1 MERAFIYEKM
11 LQMSGELDIQSS
23 TGADGSATLTV
34 AGEIDLATAP
44 AFRRA
49 LDKAART
56 HPAIDIDLRD
66 VTYLDSTG
74 VDALFTYAVR
84 HRIKLTIGENRTL
97 ASVIR
102 ISGLAEVL
110 ALQNGS

>member
-1 MERAFIYEKM
+1 
-11 LQMSGELDIQSS
+11 MSGELSIRS
-23 TGADGSATLTV
+23 TAGADGSAALTV
-34 AGEIDLATAP
+34 VGEIDLATAP

-49 LDKAART
+49 LDEAART
-56 HPAIDIDLRD
+56 HPAIEIDLRG

-74 VDALFTYAVR
+74 VDALFTYATR

-102 ISGLAEVL
+102 ISGLAQVL
-110 ALQNGS
+110 ALQNGG